1 MKQFYSNNLLVE
13 ESINKKVLLRIV
25 SYPKK
30 DGNLKEYVKKFINIR
45 IFPYVNSLYGSLVE
59 SYYDEL
65 TDDEKI
71 EILALLKKQ
80 INEIDDIVKEQIF
93 KSSKKEISNKLGIKN
108 NLLVNKKSVYSSV
121 RGGQYGE
128 MFLNNLFIS
137 LGYEKILSK
146 LYIQWGP
153 LSPTGID
160 APYINIKNDI
170 LVLGESKLY
179 KNIFSAIDS
188 VIKDLND
195 IYNLDKIDKEVEEWN
210 TKLSMMPEKIKKYII
225 DNGIENK
232 QELLNKVNKIM
243 IIGLVMG
250 DCNSNLKS
258 KMIDKI
264 NKLTDFQLKDKIE
277 IALIVIPLESKD
289 LFIKECSEVINDMIV
304 EIGEENER

>member
-25 SYPKK
+25 SYPKI
-30 DGNLKEYVKKFINIR
+30 DGNLKDYVKKFINIR

-80 INEIDDIVKEQIF
+80 INEIDNIVKEQIF

-160 APYINIKNDI
+160 APYINIK
-170 LVLGESKLY
+170 KL
-179 KNIFSAIDS
+179 
-188 VIKDLND
+188 
-195 IYNLDKIDKEVEEWN
+195 
-210 TKLSMMPEKIKKYII
+210 
-225 DNGIENK
+225 
-232 QELLNKVNKIM
+232 
-243 IIGLVMG
+243 
-250 DCNSNLKS
+250 
-258 KMIDKI
+258 
-264 NKLTDFQLKDKIE
+264 
-277 IALIVIPLESKD
+277 
-289 LFIKECSEVINDMIV
+289 
-304 EIGEENER
+304 